1 MPKIYL
7 YEYKSTDKILT
18 DGAGNLAN
26 AAQELKDNP
35 HWFDLRTKAGDRVFV
50 FGGVY
55 ENNGNL
61 TATENLDNQ
70 NIALVKREFKLL
82 NLEKKNKMVD
92 TQVFNINN
100 KKGAQHNRTTG
111 IVDLNTHIVK
121 DFLKYLDRMYWE
133 NKALGIRSTI
143 DFDDAFELV
152 KPIFQDLL
160 NISATIIDDNY
171 NNTITDKEI
180 EDAVERSKLKQEQIT
195 SDGVIKKSKKNN

>member
-1 MPKIYL
+1 MPKLYL
-7 YEYKSTDKILT
+7 YTWLDSNKYILDDNAILT
-18 DGAGNLAN
+18 T
-26 AAQELKDNP
+26 NP
-35 HWFDLRTKAGDRVFV
+35 HWADLRVKKNDIVFS
-50 FGGVY
+50 FGGVPN
-55 ENNGNL
+55 NNGIIQP
-61 TATENLDNQ
+61 TENLDNQ

-82 NLEKKNKMVD
+82 NLEKKNRMVD

-121 DFLKYLDRMYWE
+121 DFLRYLDRMYWE
-133 NKALGIRSTI
+133 SKENGIRSTI

>member
-1 MPKIYL
+1 MPKLYL
-7 YEYKSTDKILT
+7 YKWLDSNKYIPDNDDILNT
-18 DGAGNLAN
+18 
-26 AAQELKDNP
+26 NP
-35 HWFDLRTKAGDRVFV
+35 HWADLRVKKNDIVFS
-50 FGGVY
+50 FGGVPN
-55 ENNGNL
+55 NNGVIEA
-61 TATENLDNQ
+61 TADIDKQ

-121 DFLKYLDRMYWE
+121 DFLRYLDRMYWE
-133 NKALGIRSTI
+133 DKKNGIRSTI

-171 NNTITDKEI
+171 NNNITDKEI

-195 SDGVIKKSKKNN
+195 SDGVFKNTKKK

>member
-1 MPKIYL
+1 MPKLYL
-7 YEYKSTDKILT
+7 YTWLDSNKYILDDNAILT
-18 DGAGNLAN
+18 T
-26 AAQELKDNP
+26 NP
-35 HWFDLRTKAGDRVFV
+35 HWADLRVKKNDIVFS
-50 FGGVY
+50 FGGVPN
-55 ENNGNL
+55 NNGIIQP
-61 TATENLDNQ
+61 TENLDNQ

-121 DFLKYLDRMYWE
+121 DFLRYLDRMYWE
-133 NKALGIRSTI
+133 SKENGIRSTI